1 MPNLIPIF
9 TPVHA
14 SWLNQ
19 IEIYF
24 SVVQRKVLTPGDF
37 ADLASLEAALLGFR
51 HRYETAAHPFEW
63 TFTRDDLTALLARL
77 GLAEQRPAA

>member
-1 MPNLIPIF
+1 MADGDPRL
-9 TPVHA
+9 HA

-19 IEIYF
+19 VEISF

-37 ADLASLEAALLGFR
+37 VDLAALQAALLGFQ
-51 HRYETAAHPFEW
+51 HRYETAACPFEW

-77 GLAEQRPAA
+77 TLEVERPAA